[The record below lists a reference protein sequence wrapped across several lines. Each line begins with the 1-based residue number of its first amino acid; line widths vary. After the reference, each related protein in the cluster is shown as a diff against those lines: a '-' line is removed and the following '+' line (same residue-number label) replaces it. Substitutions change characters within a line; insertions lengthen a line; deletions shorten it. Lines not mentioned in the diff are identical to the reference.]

1 MAIIL
6 IVDDEFG
13 IADLLVDVLSDEGHK
28 VVTAANGKRGI
39 ELLEAKR
46 PELIFLDYMMPILDG
61 AGMLQKMS
69 ENPGFR
75 TIPVILMSSMDEETV
90 MERCKGY
97 STFLRKPFRIWQV
110 LALAAEILG
119 NNKPG
124 PTSSSVDNLP

>member
-28 VVTAANGKRGI
+28 VLTAANGKRGI
-39 ELLEAKR
+39 ELLEAER

-61 AGMLQKMS
+61 AGMLKRMS
-69 ENPGFR
+69 ENPGLL
-75 TIPVILMSSMDEETV
+75 TIPVILMSSMDEGTV

-110 LALAAEILG
+110 LALAAQILG
-119 NNKPG
+119 NNQPG
-124 PTSSSVDNLP
+124 PTSSSIDNLS

>member
-39 ELLEAKR
+39 EVLETER

-69 ENPGFR
+69 ENSGLR

-124 PTSSSVDNLP
+124 PTSPSVDNLP